1 MGIQNIILIYSLQG
15 IMVILAI
22 IVIAIAIAIA
32 IIIGIILIG
41 VIRILI
47 LHHSVHTFVRNWCAN
62 RRMDRSRT

>member
-22 IVIAIAIAIA
+22 IVIAIAIA